1 MLREKEAVVR
11 RAVILLDIIV
21 VSFSF
26 FLTFFLRRHLHAFY
40 SLDLIPSVR
49 VLAEMAAPIRDYFI
63 VLVLIVPAWAFSL
76 YFNGMYNSLRTKGLL
91 EVVWIIIKSAFFTT
105 LAFGTCVFFF
115 KLEYVSRVF
124 FIMLITVGMSFIF
137 VEKAAIFS
145 VMHFM
150 RKRGYNFRKILIVGT
165 GRRAV
170 RFIRKLEE
178 HPEWGLRIVGIVDYE
193 QVNVGKIISGVEVL
207 ASLDKIPQIIERRAI
222 DEIIFLI
229 PRTQLGKI
237 EEYLYVCETHGID
250 ATIAVDLFDVKISRL
265 RQTDIGGIPL
275 ITFATTPASEQQ
287 LFLKRALDVIVSGL
301 AIALLSPLMLGIAI
315 LIRATS
321 KGPVLYI
328 QKRSGLNG
336 RKFVLYKFRSMYK
349 GAHGKLS
356 ELTGKNEMSGPVFKI
371 RNDPRVTPAGRFLRK
386 FSLDELPQLFNVF
399 MGAMSLVGP
408 RPPLPKEVKQY
419 EPWQR
424 RRLSMRPGITCFW
437 QIGGRNKIDFDEW
450 MKLDLEYIDNW
461 SLWLDIKILFKTIPA
476 VLTGKGAY

>member
-1 MLREKEAVVR
+1 MMLREREATVR
-11 RAVILLDIIV
+11 RAIMLLDICV

-49 VLAEMAAPIRDYFI
+49 VVAEMAAPIRDYFI
-63 VLVLIVPAWAFSL
+63 VLILIVPSWALSL
-76 YFNGMYNSLRTKGLL
+76 YFNGMYRSLRTKGLF
-91 EVVWIIIKSAFFTT
+91 EVISIVIRAAFFTT

-124 FIMLITVGMSFIF
+124 FIMLIAVGTFFIF

-170 RFIRKLEE
+170 HFIRKLEE

-222 DEIIFLI
+222 DEVIFLI

-237 EEYLYVCETHGID
+237 EEYLYICETHGID
-250 ATIAVDLFDVKISRL
+250 ATVAVDLFDVKISKL

-275 ITFATTPASEQQ
+275 ITFATTPANEQQ
-287 LFLKRALDVIVSGL
+287 LFIKRMLDVIVSAMG
-301 AIALLSPLMLGIAI
+301 IVLLSPLMVVIAI

-336 RKFVLYKFRSMYK
+336 RKFILYKFRSMYK
-349 GAHGKLS
+349 GAHERLS
-356 ELTGKNEMSGPVFKI
+356 ELIGKNEMKGPIFKI
-371 RNDPRVTPAGRFLRK
+371 RNDPRVTPVGRFLRK
-386 FSLDELPQLFNVF
+386 MSLDELPQLFNVF
-399 MGAMSLVGP
+399 MGTMSLVGP
-408 RPPLPKEVKQY
+408 RPPLPKEVRQY

-424 RRLSMRPGITCFW
+424 RRLSMRPGITCLW
-437 QIGGRNKIDFDEW
+437 QI
-450 MKLDLEYIDNW
+450 
-461 SLWLDIKILFKTIPA
+461 S
-476 VLTGKGAY
+476 